1 MRQGF
6 RAAGAAVLAVAM
18 VVLIQSA
25 PAEAQNRALM
35 GGAFGAAIG
44 GAVGGGKGAGIGA
57 ATGMFVGHMREQR
70 EREARAERERWEAEQ
85 RHQQQLQQ
93 QQLQMQQQQQ
103 QQQLQ
108 MQQQQQAQQQYQ
120 QPAGQV
126 RAQNCRPY
134 QTNQVV
140 DGRTVTMTGTACQQ
154 PDGSWILI
162 N

>member
-1 MRQGF
+1 MRKGF
-6 RAAGAAVLAVAM
+6 GAAGAAVLAVAT
-18 VVLIQSA
+18 VVLFEIT

-85 RHQQQLQQ
+85 
-93 QQLQMQQQQQ
+93 LQMQQQQQ

-140 DGRTVTMTGTACQQ
+140 DGQTVTMTGTACQQ